1 MLVLHACPVVGVTVM
16 VGSRLKNV
24 PPPPDLDDLD
34 EDNSSAR
41 TPRSALRAALSRD
54 TFDGESVVSSELTMP
69 TWSPSK
75 TAASNGG
82 RSNTRGRPTASLHS
96 PSTSSTTTARGART
110 AGSRGGRA
118 SASTVDHGDERAS
131 AAAPLYRAKTAFEA
145 TEHWQLSLARG
156 DALLLFDADRCVAVA
171 VVIASG

>member
-1 MLVLHACPVVGVTVM
+1 MSVDSGAGDHAFAIVDLPGHPVQ
-16 VGSRLKNV
+16 
-24 PPPPDLDDLD
+24 
-34 EDNSSAR
+34 
-41 TPRSALRAALSRD
+41 
-54 TFDGESVVSSELTMP
+54 ESP
-69 TWSPSK
+69 
-75 TAASNGG
+75 
-82 RSNTRGRPTASLHS
+82 
-96 PSTSSTTTARGART
+96 
-110 AGSRGGRA
+110 GSRGGRA